1 MSTPY
6 DRSLP
11 GRPQAA
17 PLHQLPPLQ
26 SHPYPQTHPHR
37 APTNTTQTLPQLPPA
52 SSSSRHSS
60 SSTPLPTLSTIITG
74 AVAGSSVPT
83 SSISSATGAAAS
95 TSTPTT
101 ATKKSRQKRSSFSV
115 SDHSALENSQ
125 ELSKVRAYAACR
137 SCRTKKIKCLPGLP
151 SVPAQIS
158 PDGQPVLGPCQQCV
172 QVGSEC
178 TYPPTRDR
186 AAYSRQYVQNLEVR
200 VQALEAM
207 QARVLPLL
215 EMFEGSKLDPLP
227 LPVRAKTE
235 STDRVENDSL
245 QQGPAA
251 VDTSANIVVSEGEN
265 ENENEDGNDGE
276 EDELMQ
282 GSDEVEDAGQMTQ
295 DERGNYR
302 YIGSSNTLSLLDSF
316 SRGDR
321 DRDKEK
327 DRETYGGDKDGDHE
341 NEDPTRPGLS
351 TSRHPSHTNRSLTHA
366 SDPNSRQSP
375 AISDHATRGPNPY
388 FGPVAGSGVVK
399 ALPPV
404 HEVQFPSPKLAA
416 EMIDAFFEEVHP
428 CLPVVL
434 EHDFRRSYKELMEA
448 IGRGERSTH
457 GTFLA
462 VLFAIFALGER
473 TLVTSEAWD
482 RERKRVHEGS
492 EGEEETVLPG
502 EAEAGVIWYER
513 SHILHFTTIKDID
526 IHQVQC
532 LTLLAA
538 FQASVNAMPMSWL
551 LAGQALRLAQDLGL
565 HRSTSRL
572 PLSFAEKQLRS
583 RCWWAIYGLERMMS
597 IALGRPLGVDDLDI
611 DVAYPSEIDDEG
623 LEKLSHDGTP
633 TRDEPIASTMSGFIA
648 LSKLSKI
655 AGRVAHLLYRPAN
668 EKSVSDPSWAASQQ
682 NAINKLD
689 KLLRDWLDNDVP
701 TKYKDPSATRSVS
714 LVSAILSNSYFAILI
729 TLHRNFL
736 PSNPDYPRPKPPPS
750 SQSLARCVD
759 AARSVIHIASQS
771 RTLVPPSHHLAV
783 YCQYLWS
790 SAVILLLCEVQAKDD
805 VVIEAVGSHVESCRR
820 SLQAL
825 EPVWPGSRK
834 LKELLNDVASRAKE
848 VATVTSKTAMRPGK
862 KRKTAP
868 SASTS
873 ADGKNG
879 NGQGPISG
887 SSGGQMRPPPSR
899 HQSQSV
905 SPSRPATTPLASG
918 QQGSWQGGGFSASAN
933 PNPEKRQRM
942 YETSD
947 TRTPIV
953 LDDGIPVFTTRPS
966 PHHTQSG
973 PFPQSAIQNQTGYY
987 NPQSTYSPVGPS
999 QTSSIPT
1006 QGQGDI
1012 SFDAVY
1018 DTFDLGGLS
1027 FNPSELLQGFGD
1039 SASTFWNNM
1048 TFIGGDSA
1056 NNNAYNTGG
1065 IGSVQAAQATF
1076 SGQNTPNSAGAGP
1089 SPAMTHLPTSATAS
1103 ATAQQSNPNAV
1114 GSSIVT
1120 PATGTG
1126 MGTGTATQAQGQGQ
1140 YTPQAHAHEM
1150 VDPLAEFWAQ
1160 VAGNTF
1166 DWQAD
1171 PNVPFNI

>member
-6 DRSLP
+6 ARTLS
-11 GRPQAA
+11 GIPQASV
-17 PLHQLPPLQ
+17 HQ
-26 SHPYPQTHPHR
+26 
-37 APTNTTQTLPQLPPA
+37 PQLSQTQPMHRTHLHSQSIPPPTPIPTSSSRQ
-52 SSSSRHSS
+52 SSSSKLPTLNTTAGSGPSAPLPRSPS
-60 SSTPLPTLSTIITG
+60 SSTPI
-74 AVAGSSVPT
+74 
-83 SSISSATGAAAS
+83 AA
-95 TSTPTT
+95 
-101 ATKKSRQKRSSFSV
+101 KKVRQQKRPSFS
-115 SDHSALENSQ
+115 DHTAQENPQ
-125 ELSKVRAYAACR
+125 ELSKVRAYSACR
-137 SCRTKKIKCLPGLP
+137 SCRTKKIKCLPGPP
-151 SVPAQIS
+151 SIPAQIS
-158 PDGQPVLGPCQQCV
+158 SDGQPVLSPCQQCV
-172 QVGSEC
+172 QAGSEC

-215 EMFEGSKLDPLP
+215 EMFEASEFGTMPIPNQGAKVEHAAG
-227 LPVRAKTE
+227 VRNETAMSAQHGAGAGDF
-235 STDRVENDSL
+235 STNVIMSE
-245 QQGPAA
+245 G
-251 VDTSANIVVSEGEN
+251 EGEN
-265 ENENEDGNDGE
+265 EGE
-276 EDELMQ
+276 EDELIQ

-321 DRDKEK
+321 DRDKDK
-327 DRETYGGDKDGDHE
+327 DRENAGADKDGDRE
-341 NEDPTRPGLS
+341 NDDPIRPGLA

-366 SDPNSRQSP
+366 SDPTSRQSP
-375 AISDHATRGPNPY
+375 AISDHASRGANPY

-404 HEVQFPSPKLAA
+404 HEVQFPPPKLAE
-416 EMIDAFFEEVHP
+416 EMINAFFEEVHP

-434 EHDFRRSYKELMEA
+434 EHEFRKTYNELMEA

-473 TLVTSEAWD
+473 SLVTTKAWD
-482 RERKRVHEGS
+482 RERKRMHEGS
-492 EGEEETVLPG
+492 VGEDETVLPG

-513 SHILHFTTIKDID
+513 SHILHFTTIRDID

-611 DVAYPSEIDDEG
+611 DVAYPAEIDDEG
-623 LEKLSHDGTP
+623 LEKLSQAGTP
-633 TRDEPIASTMSGFIA
+633 TSLTNSASAAGGDEPIASTMSGFIA
-648 LSKLSKI
+648 LTKLSKI

-759 AARSVIHIASQS
+759 AARSVIHIASS
-771 RTLVPPSHHLAV
+771 TRTLVPPSHHLAV

-848 VATVTSKTAMRPGK
+848 VATSTSKTPLRTGK

-868 SASTS
+868 SATVS
-873 ADGKNG
+873 ADGKL
-879 NGQGPISG
+879 
-887 SSGGQMRPPPSR
+887 SGGLSQQSVQGVVPGHMRPPPSR
-899 HQSQSV
+899 QQSQSA
-905 SPSRPATTPLASG
+905 SPSRIGSTPLVSG
-918 QQGSWQGGGFSASAN
+918 QEGSWQGGYQQLAN
-933 PNPEKRQRM
+933 TDTQKRQRV

-947 TRTPIV
+947 TRTSIGPN
-953 LDDGIPVFTTRPS
+953 DAQPASATTS
-966 PHHTQSG
+966 TSQNLSHGGQYA
-973 PFPQSAIQNQTGYY
+973 SALPNQMNYY
-987 NPQSTYSPVGPS
+987 NSHSTYSPVGPGAHATADI
-999 QTSSIPT
+999 QT
-1006 QGQGDI
+1006 QGDI

-1018 DTFDLGGLS
+1018 DSFDLGGVT

-1048 TFIGGDSA
+1048 TFISGDSA
-1056 NNNAYNTGG
+1056 NASNNSVYGAGP
-1065 IGSVQAAQATF
+1065 GSASAAQATF
-1076 SGQNTPNSAGAGP
+1076 SGHNTPSSAGAGP
-1089 SPAMTHLPTSATAS
+1089 SPSVIQSSVNT
-1103 ATAQQSNPNAV
+1103 TAQHLNANPT
-1114 GSSIVT
+1114 GSTLLST
-1120 PATGTG
+1120 S
-1126 MGTGTATQAQGQGQ
+1126 TAAQGQ
-1140 YTPQAHAHEM
+1140 YTPQPHAHEM